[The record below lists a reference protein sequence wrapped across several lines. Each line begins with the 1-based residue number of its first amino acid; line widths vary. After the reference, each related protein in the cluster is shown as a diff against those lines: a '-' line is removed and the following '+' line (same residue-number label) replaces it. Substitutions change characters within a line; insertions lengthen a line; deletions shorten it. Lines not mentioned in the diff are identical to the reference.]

1 MKRAWLAGIAA
12 VCLAAPAAR
21 AQVVPNA
28 DWHTIRTAHFLVH
41 FTPALEST
49 ARHAAAAAEVAFAQ
63 LSREL
68 TPPRVPIDLVIA
80 DNVDVTNGYATPF
93 PTNRIVV
100 YANPPVNDPALRFTD
115 DPTAMVVTHEL
126 THIFH
131 LDRTRGIWSLGQHV
145 FGRAP
150 YLFPDSYSPAWLTEG
165 LAVYYESKLTGAGRV
180 LGSDHQMIARA
191 YGAEHRFPSIDRMSR
206 ADAFFPYGQS
216 PYVFGSL
223 FVDYLA
229 RTHGDH
235 MRAFVES
242 QSSQLIPLWLN
253 RPAKQAFGISFTAAW
268 KQWSDSVT
276 RTAGDPALPM
286 PGWRYL
292 TVGGGIASYP
302 RWADDTAITYTG
314 TTGRESLGAYSVT
327 LDGSTERINRRN
339 SDSPTL
345 VLPNGERLF
354 TQLDYTDAYHI
365 RSDLFAQRGR
375 HTVRLT
381 RDARL
386 TTPDVR
392 ADGRLVA
399 VQTLPGATRLVTLSP
414 DGTNLRPLTQGSMN
428 VQWAEPRWSPDGSR
442 VAAVRWQRGGTSE
455 IVVLDTAGH
464 ILQRIAPAHAVQAA
478 PSWSPDGTH
487 LYFTSDRTGASNV
500 YSARVGPGGSDS
512 LDVLTAATTGIF
524 YPEVSPDGRWLV
536 GSVVLGD
543 GYHLGIGPV
552 ARLAPAPAESLSTA
566 DEPQPVPPLDS
577 VNTPA
582 TPYSPWRTLWP
593 RYWMPV
599 EEPSIAGGV
608 RLGAFTSGS
617 DVVDRHTYDAQ
628 VMLPTDNSGLTGYF
642 DYAYAGLGMP
652 VLVASGQQDWE
663 RYGAI
668 RDTLG
673 NQVGE
678 LRRRTRTATFGAA
691 WLRPRYRTAASLSL
705 QGGLEVHDYATDPAP
720 LLPRLD
726 ASFAR
731 TYYYPLLIASGAW
744 SNVQYPVT
752 AVSPEDGVR
761 GAATLRERFLSG
773 YASRRTFSAV
783 ASASAYK
790 SLDLPGFAHQVL
802 AITASGGYRDEQST
816 DYFQVGG
823 TSGSTIE
830 LAPGVVLGEG
840 RRTFPVRGFN
850 AASLIGI
857 QAFAASA
864 EYRIPLALTD
874 GGWGLLP
881 YFLGRSS
888 LSVFYDRGSAW
899 CPAVVSGGAVCTDSR
914 LTHRYT
920 IASAGAELNVT
931 AAVLQ
936 WDSPYRFRVGVAFP
950 SQGRS
955 LLGVSSVSTYFSLG
969 LSF

>member
-12 VCLAAPAAR
+12 VCIAAPAAR

-41 FTPALEST
+41 FTPPLEST

-165 LAVYYESKLTGAGRV
+165 LAVYFESKLTGAGRV

-229 RTHGDH
+229 RTRGDH
-235 MRAFVES
+235 LRAFVES

-276 RTAGDPALPM
+276 RTAGDPVLPM

-314 TTGRESLGAYSVT
+314 TTGRESLGAFSVT

-339 SDSPTL
+339 SNSPTL
-345 VLPNGERLF
+345 VRPDGERLF
-354 TQLDYTDAYHI
+354 TQLEYTDAYHV

-399 VQTLPGATRLVTLSP
+399 VQTLPGATRLVTLSL
-414 DGTNLRPLTQGSMN
+414 DGTNLRPLTQGSMT

-455 IVVLDTAGH
+455 IVVLDTTGH

-478 PSWSPDGTH
+478 PSWSPDGRH
-487 LYFTSDRTGASNV
+487 LYFTSDRTGVSNV
-500 YSARVGPGGSDS
+500 YSARVGPGGGDS

-524 YPEVSPDGRWLV
+524 YPEVSPDARWLV

-543 GYHLGIGPV
+543 GYHLGIGPI
-552 ARLAPAPAESLSTA
+552 ARLAPAPAGSLSTA
-566 DEPQPVPPLDS
+566 ERPQPVPPLDS
-577 VNTPA
+577 VDTPA
-582 TPYSPWRTLWP
+582 TRYSPWRTLWP

-599 EEPSIAGGV
+599 EEPSIGGGV

-617 DVVDRHTYDAQ
+617 DVIGRHTYDAQ

-663 RYGAI
+663 RYAAI

-752 AVSPEDGVR
+752 AVSPEDGLR

-850 AASLIGI
+850 AASLVGI
-857 QAFAASA
+857 RAYAASA

-888 LSVFYDRGSAW
+888 LSVFYDTGSAW
-899 CPAVVSGGAVCTDSR
+899 CPAVVSGGAVCTDSLMTR
-914 LTHRYT
+914 RYT